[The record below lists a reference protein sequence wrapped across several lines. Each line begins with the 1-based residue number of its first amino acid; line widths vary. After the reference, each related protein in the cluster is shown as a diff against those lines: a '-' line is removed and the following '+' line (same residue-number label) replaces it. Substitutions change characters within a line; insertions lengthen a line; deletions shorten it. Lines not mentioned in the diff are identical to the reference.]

1 MNIKIPKQLLN
12 DRFIKTNEKR
22 PIEPSWNL
30 DKSLYEYDSKEKIW
44 INKLTTQ
51 VYINTKTKQPYK
63 GDILNNYSAKEIK
76 TFKNLTTYGVLCG
89 YNGLFVVDCDCK
101 NIETE
106 LLKIPIFHET
116 FTVRT
121 AKSKLCHFYFF
132 DNGTKHPNT
141 VRINDSKGKRLADI
155 QGVGTQVIGAY
166 STLKDGSQYIPINNN
181 PIKIV
186 SFDVIMGYIKRAKPN
201 VEYDVIESNRIKKE
215 GFDEIDPLLKEIKEK
230 VTIKVLLEHIGIDT
244 RQNPCESPLTSESV
258 NKKSFSYTDGIFHD
272 FHTEKSG
279 SVFQLYMEYYDVDF
293 SQAKDELMKLGG
305 IVDKKIKKATDYLD
319 DNYIFFYAPNATEQ
333 KRYILYDKKAKHSS
347 DNSFS
352 GIVQN
357 VIASTPNNIDIFD
370 ILNIPTK
377 GKKDKILKPNERKIL
392 YRIYMDDY
400 IDKNLIEIKGGYGYR
415 PVNDVV
421 YSDDNGHKCFNK
433 YTSIPL
439 HSQPLVSDSTKE
451 CFPNIYQIIKHI
463 TVTDELYNFFCDWL
477 GFILQNPLEKL
488 PTSFIFMGVQG
499 TGKSKTKH
507 FILDCLFGVKNS
519 TEITQHTLTKG
530 WGDAFQNK
538 RIIFADEINLHS
550 KQFEYQCDVLKNYTT
565 NSRIMIDIKGQD
577 SREIE
582 NYSHWIFTS
591 NKRLPF
597 RIDMND
603 RRYTVIEQKKPIN
616 DKFIANI
623 DPKTKNNVH
632 KKEIASFYSHLMKR
646 RITFNSVSK
655 PIHTDIKKEV
665 IFQSLPNGE
674 KFIESIRSYD
684 TFREFLDGEELGI
697 VVTQDCVGVRD
708 FYLMFGEW
716 CNINGYKVGSIN
728 SFGGDVRSKIN
739 MTDKTPIKRF
749 PNLSKPKKVYPL
761 NLILGRDVVDAD
773 MPSGNVINK
782 IDIDKKTDVGEKE

>member
-1 MNIKIPKQLLN
+1 MSIKIPKQLLN

-132 DNGTKHPNT
+132 DNDTKHPNT

-166 STLKDGSQYIPINNN
+166 STLKDGSQYIPINDN

-319 DNYIFFYAPNATEQ
+319 DNFMFLYAPSFSER
-333 KRYILYDKKAKHSS
+333 KRYLLYDKNTKNLSE
-347 DNSFS
+347 NSLS
-352 GIVQN
+352 GIIQN
-357 VIASTPNNIDIFD
+357 VIMATPNNIDIFD
-370 ILNIPTK
+370 ILDIPTK
-377 GKKDKILKPNERKIL
+377 GKKDKILKYNERKIL
-392 YRIYMDDY
+392 YRMYMDDY
-400 IDKNLIEIKGGYGYR
+400 IDKNRIEINGGYGYR
-415 PVNDVV
+415 PVNELV
-421 YSDDNGHKCFNK
+421 YSDDNGCKYLNR

-439 HSQPLVSDSTKE
+439 HSQPLVADSTKDT
-451 CFPNIYQIIKHI
+451 FPNIYQIIKHI

-499 TGKSKTKH
+499 TGKSMTKH
-507 FILDCLFGVKNS
+507 IILDYLFGVHNGV
-519 TEITQHTLTKG
+519 EITQHTLTKG

-591 NKRLPF
+591 NKKIPF
-597 RIDMND
+597 RIDEND

-655 PIHTDIKKEV
+655 PIHTDIKTE
-665 IFQSLPNGE
+665 IMEETLNNAE
-674 KFIESIRSYD
+674 KFVNSIRSYD
-684 TFREFLDGEELGI
+684 TFGDFLNSEQI
-697 VVTQDCVGVRD
+697 SIPIKQDTVGVDDLYILFR
-708 FYLMFGEW
+708 EW
-716 CNINGYKVGSIN
+716 CESNGCKALGKDNFGKKVS
-728 SFGGDVRSKIN
+728 DKIN
-739 MTDKTPIKRF
+739 KKSEKKRF
-749 PNLSKPKKVYPL
+749 PDMGIQRIRYLKD
-761 NLILGRDVVDAD
+761 ILGRDVVDAD